1 MNIVLTNRP
10 LRLAV
15 AVASIGILSAACAHK
30 SPSVAAVPVV
40 APDSVSAAETARLR
54 AVEASY
60 QGLRDSLAVPKPVPP
75 ASSAEALATM
85 EQKIFFENNRSD
97 LTDSAQTIL
106 NDKIAIFGANPAMR
120 IVIVGFASQPGTNT
134 HNMAL
139 GLKRAE
145 AAKAYLVLHGI
156 DPVRIEIATRGEGE
170 LAVEGRTEVADAA
183 NRRGQFR
190 LLIADPY
197 LVNAASK
204 P

>member
-1 MNIVLTNRP
+1 MK
-10 LRLAV
+10 RLAM
-15 AVASIGILSAACAHK
+15 AVAFTGILSAACAHSAPK
-30 SPSVAAVPVV
+30 VAAAPVV

-54 AVEASY
+54 AVETSY

-106 NDKIAIFGANPAMR
+106 NDKVAVFGANPAMR

-145 AAKAYLVLHGI
+145 AAKAYLVSHGI
-156 DPVRIEIATRGEGE
+156 DPVRIEIASRGEGE
-170 LAVEGRTEVADAA
+170 LAVQGRTEVANTA

-197 LVNAASK
+197 LAAPK
-204 P
+204 K

>member
-1 MNIVLTNRP
+1 MK
-10 LRLAV
+10 RLAV
-15 AVASIGILSAACAHK
+15 PVALIGILSGACAH
-30 SPSVAAVPVV
+30 SSRPVAAAPVV

-54 AVEASY
+54 AVETSY
-60 QGLRDSLAVPKPVPP
+60 QGLRDSLALPKPVPP

-97 LTDSAQTIL
+97 LTDSAKAIL
-106 NDKIAIFGANPAMR
+106 NDKITIFGANPAMR

-134 HNMAL
+134 YNMAL

-145 AAKAYLVLHGI
+145 AAKAYLVLQGI

-170 LAVEGRTEVADAA
+170 LAAEGRTEVANAA

-190 LLIADPY
+190 LLTADPY
-197 LVNAASK
+197 LVNAVPK

>member
-1 MNIVLTNRP
+1 MK
-10 LRLAV
+10 RLAM
-15 AVASIGILSAACAHK
+15 AVAFTGILSAACAHSAPK
-30 SPSVAAVPVV
+30 VAAAPVV

-54 AVEASY
+54 AVETSY

-106 NDKIAIFGANPAMR
+106 NDKVSVFGANPAMR

-145 AAKAYLVLHGI
+145 AAKAYLVSHGI

-170 LAVEGRTEVADAA
+170 LAVQGRTEVANAA

-197 LVNAASK
+197 LVETPK

>member
-1 MNIVLTNRP
+1 MK
-10 LRLAV
+10 RLAV
-15 AVASIGILSAACAHK
+15 PVALIGILSAACAHS
-30 SPSVAAVPVV
+30 SPQVAAAPVV

-54 AVEASY
+54 AVETSY

-97 LTDSAQTIL
+97 LTDSAETIL
-106 NDKIAIFGANPAMR
+106 NDKIAVFGANPAMR

-145 AAKAYLVLHGI
+145 AAKAYLVSHGI
-156 DPVRIEIATRGEGE
+156 DPVRIEIASRGEGE
-170 LAVEGRTEVADAA
+170 LAVQGRTEVANTA

-197 LVNAASK
+197 LVETPK